1 MKIRTVLAMGLILA
15 ILGCSRVTLENYD
28 KLSVGMRYEEVV
40 QLLGAPERCDD
51 MMGVRACQWGDE
63 KRSIHVNFIGG
74 KVLLFSSSNLQ

>member
-1 MKIRTVLAMGLILA
+1 MKPRSILA
-15 ILGCSRVTLENYD
+15 VGVILLMLGCSRVTLENYN
-28 KLSVGMRYEEVV
+28 KLTVGMRYEEVIE
-40 QLLGAPERCDD
+40 LLGSPARCDD